1 MTIESFDYRT
11 HVLFSDEKAQKVV
24 LTEAAHARTTLWCLK
39 PGQKIV
45 PHVHA
50 GDHVWVMLEGTG
62 LFLSYDAAPV
72 PVQPGTILSAP
83 TGLSHGI
90 ENTGTQGL
98 VFASISAG

>member
-1 MTIESFDYRT
+1 MTIESFDYRAQ
-11 HVLFSDEKAQKVV
+11 VLFSDEKAQKVV

-50 GDHVWVMLEGTG
+50 GDHVWVVLEGTG
-62 LFLSYDAAPV
+62 QFLSDEAAPV
-72 PVQPGTILSAP
+72 AVQPGTILSAP
-83 TGLSHGI
+83 AGISHGI
-90 ENTGTQGL
+90 ENTGAEGL